1 MNPLRRT
8 VLKSA
13 GAAGTVAVAA
23 TAGLLPSHALAA
35 EWNKAAFDAKSVA
48 DSLKSIGLSGAADSK
63 DIAIKAPEIAENG
76 AVVPVEISSKI
87 PGTQSI
93 AVLVE
98 KNQTPFAAVFELSNG
113 AEGFISTRIKM
124 SQTSNV
130 RVIVKA
136 GGKLFTATKEV
147 KVTIG
152 GCGG

>member
-23 TAGLLPSHALAA
+23 TAGLLPSRVLAA
-35 EWNKAAFDAKSVA
+35 EWNKGAFDAKNVA
-48 DSLKSIGLSGAADSK
+48 DSLKNIGLSGAADSK

-93 AVLVE
+93 AILVE
-98 KNQTPFAAVFELSNG
+98 KNQTPFAALFELSNG

-136 GGKLFTATKEV
+136 GGKLYTATKEV